1 VDKAGEAHRET
12 FVIDYI
18 IKFYR
23 KKFVRNRKQFL
34 LTLCTD
40 NSECGGEG
48 EGKKERVRGREKE
61 ELTGLERDE
70 VTEVW
75 CFRCCSVKAAVN
87 PTIKQDR
94 TGVGSIALRCSAVSA
109 FLNCSVCD
117 GQLH

>member
-1 VDKAGEAHRET
+1 
-12 FVIDYI
+12 
-18 IKFYR
+18 
-23 KKFVRNRKQFL
+23 L

-48 EGKKERVRGREKE
+48 EGKKERVRKREKE
-61 ELTGLERDE
+61 KLTGLERDE

-94 TGVGSIALRCSAVSA
+94 TGQERIEEWVRS
-109 FLNCSVCD
+109 
-117 GQLH
+117 H